1 MPWGDSFDSSFNEGK
16 KKIVRKA
23 DCAFQFLINLQSNL
37 FSAIYWYFSL
47 DFSQMLFQGF
57 HLKKKQQLDFKITII
72 GVFSSITID

>member
-23 DCAFQFLINLQSNL
+23 DCAFQFLINWQSNL
-37 FSAIYWYFSL
+37 FSAIYLCFAL

-57 HLKKKQQLDFKITII
+57 HKKNNNN
-72 GVFSSITID
+72 